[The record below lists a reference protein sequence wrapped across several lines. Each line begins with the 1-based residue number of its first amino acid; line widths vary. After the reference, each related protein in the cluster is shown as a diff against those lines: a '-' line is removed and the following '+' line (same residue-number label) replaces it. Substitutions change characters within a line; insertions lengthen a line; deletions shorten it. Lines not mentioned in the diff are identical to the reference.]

1 MTPRFDGIF
10 RAKETAPREIP
21 VRVLA
26 KPVEFTKKKRSFRFP
41 TRLFIAICLLFIAA
55 GGFFAIR
62 RPLSAL
68 LPKVQLA
75 ALARDG
81 RYLVL
86 FQNDTELRPSGGFL
100 GSFAEVTIQNGYPI
114 AMDFETNIYKL
125 DKAFTDVI
133 TVDPPD
139 PLLKIIE
146 KWAMRDSNWAAD
158 FKDAAQKV
166 EWFYQQEGG
175 RGVDG
180 VIAINTRVAEDLLKL
195 TGPIEMPEYNTTI
208 TAENFLPVVQYK
220 VEKEYFENPENFPA
234 NEPKSIL
241 KDMAPKLLE
250 KAMAVD
256 KRALYQLFDDALAE
270 KNLLFYF
277 RNPDLQK
284 IAEEQNWAGRIR
296 YDAAKDYLYIVNAN
310 VGGKKSSRN
319 IDEKVSYSVVTK
331 TREATLEITRT
342 HKGTG
347 EWPDGEN
354 KNYMRV
360 LVPKGSE
367 LIFGQLNGVVI
378 TDEVDVSEESGLTS
392 FGLWVN
398 TAPGSVSSLTLTY
411 RLSLNAYP
419 SALRV
424 QHQPGANP
432 DQMSVWVDGKRVWEG
447 ILGKDSELSIVR

>member
-10 RAKETAPREIP
+10 RAKEVAPREIP

-26 KPVEFTKKKRSFRFP
+26 KPIEFPKKKRSFRFP
-41 TRLFIAICLLFIAA
+41 FRAFLVTSFLLLIAFGLYAV
-55 GGFFAIR
+55 R
-62 RPLSAL
+62 SPLTAL
-68 LPKVQLA
+68 IPKVQLA
-75 ALARDG
+75 ALAKDG

-100 GSFAEVTIQNGYPI
+100 GSFADVTIQNGYPI

-133 TVDPPD
+133 TVDPPE

-241 KDMAPKLLE
+241 KDLAPKLLE

-296 YDAAKDYLYIVNAN
+296 YDTAKDYLYIVNAN

-319 IDEKVSYSVVTK
+319 IDQKVSYSVVTK
-331 TREATLEITRT
+331 SREATLEITRT

-354 KNYMRV
+354 KNFMRV

-367 LIFGQLNGVVI
+367 LLFVQKNGVVI
-378 TDEVDVSEESGLTS
+378 TEEVDVGEESGLTS

-411 RLSLNAYP
+411 RLTLTPVPYT
-419 SALRV
+419 LFI
-424 QHQPGANP
+424 QKQPGANP
-432 DQMSVWVDGKRVWEG
+432 DDISVWVDGKRTWEG
-447 ILGKDSELSIVR
+447 EFGHDLDF